1 MVGFVVVVVVVEV
14 DWVEFVVV
22 GVVVVAFV
30 LDDVPF
36 TVAEPDSIENAYCG
50 KIRSAKK
57 EKNIRIFALMRTS
70 LQSSANKQFRHIVR

>member
-14 DWVEFVVV
+14 DWVEFVV

-36 TVAEPDSIENAYCG
+36 TVAKPDSIENAYCG

>member
-14 DWVEFVVV
+14 DWVEFVV

-36 TVAEPDSIENAYCG
+36 TVVEPDSIENAYCG

>member
-14 DWVEFVVV
+14 DWVEFVV